1 MKKFVKLAAV
11 FAALVLALSCFVSC
25 SSDDDDDES
34 VLAGLW
40 IYEEDGYGYGYYV
53 VGNKM
58 FPAYHEGDKYYYIEE
73 EAAEFTVSGNEI
85 TVKFETDGGQQ
96 YTGKAIFA
104 ISGNKLTLTYY
115 DDDGTEDDTV
125 VVEKVNKKPTK
136 VSTWEEL
143 PDDDDD
149 DDGGS
154 TWVATDGSGR
164 LTLDNGKYTCV
175 IGGATYTGTYEE
187 MATGSGKLDGDIG
200 GVYSIT
206 GNTMK
211 VVITRPAG
219 SSGTI
224 EFTKK

>member
-1 MKKFVKLAAV
+1 MKKFVKLTAV
-11 FAALVLALSCFVSC
+11 FAALVLALSCFVAC
-25 SSDDDDDES
+25 SSDDDDES

-40 IYEEDGYGYGYYV
+40 IDEDGYGLYI

-58 FPAYHEGDKYYYIEE
+58 CEAYHEGDKYYYIEE
-73 EAAEFTVSGNEI
+73 YAIEFTVSGNEI
-85 TVKFETDGGQQ
+85 TAKFETDEGQQ
-96 YTGKAIFA
+96 YTEKAIFK

-115 DDDGTEDDTV
+115 DDDGTKDDTV
-125 VVEKVNKKPTK
+125 VAEKVNKKPTK
-136 VSTWEEL
+136 VSTWKEL
-143 PDDDDD
+143 QELLDDDD
-149 DDGGS
+149 DDGS
-154 TWVATDGSGR
+154 TWFATDGSGT

-175 IGGATYTGTYEE
+175 IDGATYTGTYEE
-187 MATGSGKLDGDIG
+187 MAAGSGKLDGDIG
-200 GVYSIT
+200 GVYTIT